1 MISGLGGNGGL
12 RLGGLASGIDTDD
25 IIKKML
31 TGEQAKVD
39 KAKQERQQVE
49 WKQEIYRDIIKDIKE
64 LQNAYFDITKKD
76 GLNSGSAFYD
86 YGVKSSNEG
95 IITASAGQGA
105 VEGNY
110 KVKVNKL
117 AAGAR
122 AKTTL
127 ANDTTKGTKLN
138 DSIISQQL
146 KSMGI
151 DNYKDGFEIK
161 VGDKTFTISGLDDDS
176 TIDDLANAIKNAKTD
191 DGKEKLSKYVN
202 VSFSEISKD
211 FTIETK
217 ETGLEQKIKIGNG
230 SEIHGQDAE
239 VIITTPQGG
248 TGTIKNAKNNFT
260 LDGISFNLRNI
271 STSEEV
277 SLEITKDVDKTVDRF
292 KDFMKK
298 YNDVV
303 GKINGKLTEKKAYKY
318 KPLTE
323 AQRKEMKED
332 EIKKW
337 EEKAKEGVLRN
348 DPNLEKMLRELRGT
362 FFAGVEGCGES
373 FGRHIGLDTEQDVKK
388 AGQIRFS
395 DGGEEKFKKA
405 LLERPEDI
413 MELFTKK
420 PDKNDLDNLK
430 RLENLSRSKKAT
442 ADEEKELREVRKKV
456 YNNSGI
462 MTRVDGILKDYVGLP
477 GTTLNSSIL
486 TKYANKQN
494 DYSRTGAVGSNNLPD
509 QIYRKDN
516 LIKNLDKKLREKEER
531 LYRQFAMMEKAMTK
545 YNAQAGW
552 LAQQFGGGM

>member
-1 MISGLGGNGGL
+1 MINGLGGNGGL

-31 TGEQAKVD
+31 AGQQAKVD

-64 LQNAYFDITKKD
+64 LQNSYFDIAKKD
-76 GLNSGSAFYD
+76 SLNSGSAFYD

-95 IITASAGQGA
+95 IITVSAGQGA
-105 VEGNY
+105 IEGNY

-117 AAGAR
+117 ATGAR
-122 AKTTL
+122 AKATL
-127 ANDTTKGTKLN
+127 GNDATKSTKLN
-138 DSIISQQL
+138 DSIVSQKL
-146 KSMGI
+146 KSIGI

-161 VGDKTFTISGLDDDS
+161 VGDKTFTISGLDDNS
-176 TIDDLANAIKNAKTD
+176 TVDDLANAIKNAKTKD
-191 DGKEKLSKYVN
+191 SEEKLSKYVN

-211 FTIETK
+211 FIIETK
-217 ETGLEQKIKIGNG
+217 ETGLEQKITIGTG

-239 VIITTPQGG
+239 VIVTTPQGG
-248 TGTIKNAKNNFT
+248 TGTVKNAKNNFT

-277 SLEITKDVDKTVDRF
+277 NLEVTKDVDKTIDRF

-323 AQRKEMKED
+323 VQRKEMKED

-348 DPNLEKMLRELRGT
+348 DPNLEKMLRELRGS
-362 FFAGVEGCGES
+362 FFAGVEGSGES
-373 FGRHIGLDTEQDVKK
+373 FGRHIGLDTAKDVKK
-388 AGQIRFS
+388 AGQIRFT
-395 DGGEEKFKKA
+395 DGGEEKLKKA

-420 PDKNDLDNLK
+420 PDKNDVDNLK
-430 RLENLSRSKKAT
+430 RLNNLDKRKIT
-442 ADEEKELREVRKKV
+442 GDEQKELKEVQERV
-456 YNNSGI
+456 YKNSGI
-462 MTRVDGILKDYVGLP
+462 MTRIDSILKDYVGLP

-494 DYSRTGAVGSNNLPD
+494 DYSRTGVVGSNNLPD

-516 LIKNLDKKLREKEER
+516 LIKDLDKKLREKEER